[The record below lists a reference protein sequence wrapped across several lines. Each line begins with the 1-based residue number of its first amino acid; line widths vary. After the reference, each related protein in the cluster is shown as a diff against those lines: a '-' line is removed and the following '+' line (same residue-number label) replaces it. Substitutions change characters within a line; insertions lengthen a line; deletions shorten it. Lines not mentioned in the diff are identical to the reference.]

1 MHQLSSGS
9 GHITLLFSGRATTCD
24 ARRRCAHVD
33 VSRSAATACYVRL
46 PPNLPNRDFF
56 GLRWTLL
63 PDLGRTKGT
72 EPTEAD
78 ELHGL
83 PLRQRRNAAH
93 ELHAGTPD
101 RWRMNQTTQDCATVL
116 ATGVRAA
123 VNEDSTE
130 RPEADVTHT
139 LHNAAALA
147 ARYQRALPR
156 RRAA

>member
-1 MHQLSSGS
+1 MSW
-9 GHITLLFSGRATTCD
+9 
-24 ARRRCAHVD
+24 
-33 VSRSAATACYVRL
+33 SAATACYVRL

-83 PLRQRRNAAH
+83 PLRQWRNAAD
-93 ELHAGTPD
+93 ELHA
-101 RWRMNQTTQDCATVL
+101 TTLELRPHDFTAQDCATVL

-123 VNEDSTE
+123 ETKTLPNAPKPMPLTPCTTQRRSPLDIKERFQALRRVNEAS
-130 RPEADVTHT
+130 
-139 LHNAAALA
+139 
-147 ARYQRALPR
+147 
-156 RRAA
+156 

>member
-1 MHQLSSGS
+1 M
-9 GHITLLFSGRATTCD
+9 
-24 ARRRCAHVD
+24 
-33 VSRSAATACYVRL
+33 SRSAATACYVRL

-83 PLRQRRNAAH
+83 PLRQRRNAAD
-93 ELHAGTPD
+93 ELHAGTLELQPITSTAQD
-101 RWRMNQTTQDCATVL
+101 RAVVR

-123 VNEDSTE
+123 VIEDFTE
-130 RPEADVTHT
+130 HPEADATHT

-147 ARYQRALPR
+147 ARYQRAITR